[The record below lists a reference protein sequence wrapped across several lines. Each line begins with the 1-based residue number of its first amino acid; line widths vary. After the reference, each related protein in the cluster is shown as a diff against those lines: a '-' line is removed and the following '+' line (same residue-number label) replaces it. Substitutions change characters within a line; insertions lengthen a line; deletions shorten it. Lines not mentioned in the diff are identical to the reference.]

1 MSKASSILSFC
12 GKIKRKW
19 KSSSCKTF
27 DKFNL
32 WLWLILW
39 PSSPWERCRKPVQEL
54 AQDQFIRNLP
64 RWRPLRVDFSLFSH
78 RFPTWKMHSTPG
90 CTWKMQLMQKTPQNR
105 SFEGIITSQSSR
117 PAQIFVTLDF
127 VSKSLHISTHKEFST
142 SFSLCQGVFISITT
156 FSNPV
161 EMIMLKI
168 YNVHAPQRVSI

>member
-32 WLWLILW
+32 WLGLILW
-39 PSSPWERCRKPVQEL
+39 PYSPSERCRKPVQEL

-64 RWRPLRVDFSLFSH
+64 RWRPLWVDFSLFSH

-90 CTWKMQLMQKTPQNR
+90 CTWKMQLMQKTPKNR
-105 SFEGIITSQSSR
+105 SFEEIITSQSNRPTQIFWPWILPASPCIFLLIQNFLRPFLYVRVYSFQSR
-117 PAQIFVTLDF
+117 P
-127 VSKSLHISTHKEFST
+127 SLIQMKW
-142 SFSLCQGVFISITT
+142 L
-156 FSNPV
+156 
-161 EMIMLKI
+161 
-168 YNVHAPQRVSI
+168 